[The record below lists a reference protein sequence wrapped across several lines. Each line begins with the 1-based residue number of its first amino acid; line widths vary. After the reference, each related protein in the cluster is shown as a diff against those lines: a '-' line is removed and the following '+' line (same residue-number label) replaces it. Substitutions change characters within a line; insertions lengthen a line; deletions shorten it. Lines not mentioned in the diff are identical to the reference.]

1 MLSSADDPHPMVYQ
15 LLLQN
20 QKSFLQDTVQQVVII
35 SFLSYNNVHNII
47 EQLKHNIPYIFNTL
61 HLPAEFEQKIQ
72 MHPKII

>member
-1 MLSSADDPHPMVYQ
+1 MILIQWFINCYSKTK
-15 LLLQN
+15 
-20 QKSFLQDTVQQVVII
+20 KSFLQDTVQQVVII

-61 HLPAEFEQKIQ
+61 HLPAEFERKIQ